1 MKKLISTLFFIAVA
15 NFIFAQTTPTV
26 QSTIGKWGKNK
37 ALPCLAITVDGDAS
51 MAIGTLK
58 DLLKKE
64 EVKVK
69 SSSKKL
75 EGNAVIFN
83 KISNNL
89 LNIYATATDI
99 KGTRQTT
106 MNVFIAGGI
115 EANTFKTKTTDPAEI
130 EALTLFLENDFVKA
144 QKIAFDEQI
153 KKEKEKALKKALKEK
168 KKTEKEIDKLNQ
180 KIEELNKVIEINQ
193 PQ

>member
-1 MKKLISTLFFIAVA
+1 M
-15 NFIFAQTTPTV
+15 
-26 QSTIGKWGKNK
+26 
-37 ALPCLAITVDGDAS
+37 
-51 MAIGTLK
+51 
-58 DLLKKE
+58 KKE

>member
-1 MKKLISTLFFIAVA
+1 MKKLISTLFFIAVT

-26 QSTIGKWGKNK
+26 QSTIGKLGKNK

-51 MAIGTLK
+51 MAISTLK

>member
-51 MAIGTLK
+51 MAISTLK

>member
-58 DLLKKE
+58 DLLKKK

-130 EALTLFLENDFVKA
+130 ESEFCG
-144 QKIAFDEQI
+144 
-153 KKEKEKALKKALKEK
+153 
-168 KKTEKEIDKLNQ
+168 
-180 KIEELNKVIEINQ
+180 
-193 PQ
+193 